1 MTSFRMRLIQGMQMR
16 GMRATDLASATGI
29 STARISQYVNG
40 VYEAKQTGIYLIAK
54 ALDVNEAWLMGYD
67 VPMERGITETDD
79 TVEFRV
85 MGEMAAGYDHIMNE
99 NWEGDTIEIP
109 RSYLKGR
116 QAKDFI
122 VLSVVGD
129 SMYPT
134 YQEGDRV
141 LIKKCET
148 VPSGSVA
155 LFRYDGENA
164 TLKRVEYV
172 SGQDWVK
179 LVPINP
185 MHPPV
190 KIDGEELTRCSV
202 IGKPVCLIRQIDE
215 DY

>member
-1 MTSFRMRLIQGMQMR
+1 MKTFRERLIEAMNIR
-16 GMRATDLASATGI
+16 GVRAVDVTKNTGL
-29 STARISQYVNG
+29 SSSLMSQYVNG
-40 VYEAKQTGIYLIAK
+40 LCEAKQTPLYKLAVYLN
-54 ALDVNEAWLMGYD
+54 VSEPWLMGYD
-67 VPMERGITETDD
+67 VPMERGAVVDD
-79 TVEFRV
+79 VVQFPV
-85 MGEMAAGYDHIMNE
+85 VGEMAAGYDHVMNE
-99 NWEGDTIEIP
+99 NWDGETVEIP
-109 RSYLKGR
+109 GSYLHGR
-116 QAKDFI
+116 PPKDFI
-122 VLSVVGD
+122 LLSVVGD

-148 VPSGSVA
+148 VPSGSIA
-155 LFRYDGENA
+155 LFRYNGENA
-164 TLKRVEYV
+164 TLKRVEYI